1 MTMDGSVAML
11 RPAVFKMSV
20 ASHYLG
26 DISLNK
32 LRGLIADGHIEA
44 VHDGGRIFPTVQS
57 CDEYLASLPRARL
70 NHPHPKTPAKS
81 TKAK

>member
-44 VHDGGRIFPTVQS
+44 VHTAAASSPPCRAVTSIWLRCRGRG
-57 CDEYLASLPRARL
+57 
-70 NHPHPKTPAKS
+70 
-81 TKAK
+81 